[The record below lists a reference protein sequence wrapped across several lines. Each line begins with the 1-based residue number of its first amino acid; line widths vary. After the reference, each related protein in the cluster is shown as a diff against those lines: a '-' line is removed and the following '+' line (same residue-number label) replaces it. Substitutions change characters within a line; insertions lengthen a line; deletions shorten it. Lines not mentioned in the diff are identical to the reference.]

1 MRLDLF
7 SELRHTQLARLRGL
21 QRLCA
26 TADFTDRD
34 EVYALEA
41 VLRNAA
47 GVLSAC
53 AALETLHIH
62 PLLAGKALWAFELAR
77 YRHYLDIQ
85 FKDLQTRLGAL
96 CEHAQRLNPAWK
108 AALTTEGRI
117 FERELGSFLA
127 FFCVYLEHQRGAMR
141 AIAAGC
147 DAAEIS
153 AAHWHIASALS
164 LLAETPTQPGAAR
177 APVLTLDWT
186 RPTSGDVRGARWRKP
201 GHSAP
206 FAF

>member
-7 SELRHTQLARLRGL
+7 SELRHAQLARLRGL

-26 TADFTDRD
+26 AADFTDRD

-41 VLRNAA
+41 ALRNAA

-62 PLLAGKALWAFELAR
+62 PMLAGKALWAFELAR

-85 FKDLQTRLGAL
+85 FKDLQSRLGGL
-96 CEHAQRLNPAWK
+96 CEHAQRLNPVWR

-117 FERELGSFLA
+117 FERELGSFMA

-141 AIAAGC
+141 AIDAGC
-147 DAAEIS
+147 GAAEIS

-164 LLAETPTQPGAAR
+164 LQAEAPSQPGAAR
-177 APVLTLDWT
+177 APVFTFNRT
-186 RPTSGDVRGARWRKP
+186 QPTSGDERVNHRRKS
-201 GHSAP
+201 GRTAP
-206 FAF
+206 AAF